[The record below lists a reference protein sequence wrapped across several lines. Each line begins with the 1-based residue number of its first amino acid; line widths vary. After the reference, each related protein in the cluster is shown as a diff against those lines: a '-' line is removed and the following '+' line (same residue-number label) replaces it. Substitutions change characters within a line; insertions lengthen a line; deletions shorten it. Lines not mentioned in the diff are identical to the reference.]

1 MTARANWRD
10 DAACRD
16 ADPDLFF
23 PIGTTGPALRQIG
36 EAKQVCRTC
45 PAQTQ
50 CLAWALD
57 NRVIDGVWGGT
68 TGEER
73 RAMRSLPRRMTTSQE
88 DDDGQGH
95 QPTGH
100 EEQGI
105 RAQAAKG
112 KATRIFSGARAGDVP
127 SATGAKVTGDPARRQ
142 RSRDLV
148 TSNVTSL
155 GTAADLTQAI
165 VGRVYFIQSAGVHDD
180 DTGSYPYGGFARD
193 FATAD
198 GERVRV
204 EAFTREQFADLAK
217 TTRLASTFAFLER
230 VLDADFCARGGLYT
244 HRAAIGAL
252 LAPWFV
258 RHTVPELAVEF
269 AGTSVRCVHLYNLTR

>member
-10 DAACRD
+10 TAACRD

-23 PIGTTGPALRQIG
+23 PIGTTGPARRQIR
-36 EAKQVCRTC
+36 EAKRVCRTC
-45 PAQTQ
+45 PAQTH

-57 NRVIDGVWGGT
+57 NRVTDGVWGGT

-88 DDDGQGH
+88 DDDGEGH
-95 QPTGH
+95 QPT
-100 EEQGI
+100 EQGEQAI
-105 RAQAAKG
+105 RAQAAQG
-112 KATRIFSGARAGDVP
+112 KATRIFSGARAGDEP
-127 SATGAKVTGDPARRQ
+127 GATGAKVTGDPARRQ
-142 RSRDLV
+142 RFRDLV

-155 GTAADLTQAI
+155 GTVTDLAQAI
-165 VGRVYFIQSAGVHDD
+165 AGRVRFIQSAGVRDD
-180 DTGSYPYGGFARD
+180 KTGSYPYGGFARD

-217 TTRLASTFAFLER
+217 TSRLARTFAFLER

-252 LAPWFV
+252 LAPWFA
-258 RHTVPELAVEF
+258 RHTVPELAVAF
-269 AGTSVRCVHLYNLTR
+269 AGTSVRCVHLHNLTG